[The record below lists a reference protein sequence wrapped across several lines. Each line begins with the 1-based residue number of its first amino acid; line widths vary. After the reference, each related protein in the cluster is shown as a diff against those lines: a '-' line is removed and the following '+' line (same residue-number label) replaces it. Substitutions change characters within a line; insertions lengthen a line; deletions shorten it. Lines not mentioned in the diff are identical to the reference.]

1 MNRYHIVS
9 AILFIAGISI
19 ILIFGN
25 TKGGIFFIF
34 PFIIGTGA
42 GAAIGML
49 LIFLA
54 FLFFTLGIFE
64 SFRKEPDETY
74 TYDIHGE
81 RETVDTERFGERN
94 VRGGGVVLIGPFP
107 IVFGTDRDIAYTM
120 LVIALIL
127 ILVMILL
134 YFSGILSQ

>member
-42 GAAIGML
+42 GAAIGMF

-107 IVFGTDRDIAYTM
+107 IVFGTDWDIAHTM

-127 ILVMILL
+127 ILIMILL

>member
-81 RETVDTERFGERN
+81 RETVDTERFGERS
-94 VRGGGVVLIGPFP
+94 VKGGGVVLIGPFP
-107 IVFGTDRDIAYTM
+107 IVFGTDWDIAHIM

-127 ILVMILL
+127 ILIMILL

>member
-54 FLFFTLGIFE
+54 FLFFTIGIFE

-74 TYDIHGE
+74 DFHGE

-107 IVFGTDRDIAYTM
+107 IVFGTDWDIAHTM

-127 ILVMILL
+127 ILIMILL